1 MVTKIGLSPAKRVHL
16 KRQKALPFLTING
29 DDIAIFCHLKDVFC
43 FADYRAK
50 SDIFQRKN
58 SKLQQILSVFKTL
71 CPLTFA
77 PPSFAKAT
85 DGKPL
90 GLLFVD
96 FFLLAKIS
104 GVQRSVRRMPSIA
117 RRATEG
123 YTALNGRKPCSTL
136 TFYAVC
142 LIRIN
147 VISAVHPT

>member
-1 MVTKIGLSPAKRVHL
+1 MCSLRIETPHMVTDGNEMVTKIGLSPAKRVHR

-77 PPSFAKAT
+77 PPLPNSQEFSQ
-85 DGKPL
+85 
-90 GLLFVD
+90 V
-96 FFLLAKIS
+96 
-104 GVQRSVRRMPSIA
+104 
-117 RRATEG
+117 
-123 YTALNGRKPCSTL
+123 
-136 TFYAVC
+136 
-142 LIRIN
+142 
-147 VISAVHPT
+147 